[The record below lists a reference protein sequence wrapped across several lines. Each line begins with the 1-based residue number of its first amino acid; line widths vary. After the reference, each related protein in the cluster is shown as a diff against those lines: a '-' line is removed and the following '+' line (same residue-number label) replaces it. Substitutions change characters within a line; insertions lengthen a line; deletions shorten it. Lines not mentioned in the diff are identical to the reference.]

1 MSSNS
6 NDDPT
11 EQPIQHAAPSGKSL
25 SKLKR
30 VTVSPRQRY
39 RAHQQQQHEQ
49 QRSSGEKVAK
59 DPVTVSPSAV
69 SSTAASSITDSSDNL
84 STIQKAYRQH
94 KQTRRKQQRCSSS
107 LTTSLH
113 DIMED
118 FQFCGLY
125 FCELLNDTTEQDK
138 KSTDEDM
145 ISKEERKKAMD
156 TTFLGKMIQCGGIH
170 HDSGCIGDDCILS
183 CHDAERDDCSAGE
196 FL

>member
-11 EQPIQHAAPSGKSL
+11 EHPIQQAAPSGKSL

-39 RAHQQQQHEQ
+39 RAHQQQQQ
-49 QRSSGEKVAK
+49 QRSSDEEVVKN
-59 DPVTVSPSAV
+59 PVKVSPSAV
-69 SSTAASSITDSSDNL
+69 SSTAASSITDTSDDL

-94 KQTRRKQQRCSSS
+94 KQARRKQQRCSS

-113 DIMED
+113 DIIED

-125 FCELLNDTTEQDK
+125 LCELLNDTSEQDK
-138 KSTDEDM
+138 KSIDEDV

-170 HDSGCIGDDCILS
+170 QDDCFGDDCILS
-183 CHDAERDDCSAGE
+183 CHNAERDDCSAEE